1 MGKIR
6 RAGGWESGALNTSY
20 LSRLPRNFMR
30 VVAGHP
36 TIAHAYFLK
45 RGAAQPPRSLTSL
58 VWPWA
63 DQALAM
69 YRAGQIKNPDLTGKF
84 FCELLKSLR
93 IVLLQDA
100 AILSS
105 SFPNYG
111 LWDHPVFRHPDWT
124 PFVRDV
130 LGHEATVDDPLDV
143 QIQKALPLVSERMAA
158 IQNSVVN
165 AVREESS
172 SVRSKL
178 DGLKADVRSNLDGIN
193 RRLNGLDGT
202 MKSILRKQG
211 QPLGSFMLV
220 PANGGR
226 SSPIPGPST
235 SNSHGADAQ
244 SLIPTTQADETQGT
258 GASSNHGSD
267 PLTNVSPNPLSR
279 PAACPEGCPTE
290 PIAASMRSMYH
301 VYREW
306 YSGLE
311 GPGGEPLM
319 SIVQLEAQFGKAW
332 RYNSALRTRCCDRKL
347 LVKTME
353 EESRQSGRSI
363 EAVIQECDDA
373 RPGGNP
379 ISPDKFKREL
389 RKGKSL
395 RAILGG

>member
-1 MGKIR
+1 
-6 RAGGWESGALNTSY
+6 
-20 LSRLPRNFMR
+20 
-30 VVAGHP
+30 
-36 TIAHAYFLK
+36 
-45 RGAAQPPRSLTSL
+45 
-58 VWPWA
+58 
-63 DQALAM
+63 M

-301 VYREW
+301 VYQEW

-363 EAVIQECDDA
+363 EAVIQECEDA